1 MKSSLLLDERPLI
14 IMPKL
19 AAQIGLTEAIFL
31 QQLHYWLDKSSH
43 KKEGHIWI
51 YNTVKEWQE
60 QFPFWSEST
69 IRRIVEKLEKN
80 ELIITGNFN
89 KLPIDQTK
97 WYRINYEKL
106 REIVDKSNDSRNRQS
121 SSQYEQL
128 DCSKR
133 AVGLV
138 NLNTPL
144 PEITTES
151 TTDIKRVVID
161 THEKE
166 LKEPETAFSFFQTN
180 GFGILTPHVGEKI
193 GAWIDDTNDQ
203 LVIHALKL
211 AAENGI
217 LRWNYAEGILKDWEK
232 RKIDTVEKVHAESE
246 RYKRE
251 GGGKHGTNGAK
262 ASRPH
267 QGSSGSINGI
277 EF

>member
-1 MKSSLLLDERPLI
+1 
-14 IMPKL
+14 MPKL
-19 AAQIGLTEAIFL
+19 AVEIGLSEAIFI
-31 QQLHYWLDKSSH
+31 QQLHYWLRKSTH

-51 YNTVKEWQE
+51 YNTIREWNE
-60 QFPFWSEST
+60 QFPFWSERQ
-69 IRRIVEKLEKN
+69 IRRIIENLEKK
-80 ELIITGNFN
+80 ELIVTGNFN
-89 KLPIDQTK
+89 KLQIDKTK
-97 WYRINYEKL
+97 WYRINKEKL
-106 REIVDKSNDSRNRQS
+106 NEISDKSSEGQNCQS
-121 SSQYEQL
+121 YGQNVHMERTFCPDGL
-128 DCSKR
+128 DKMS
-133 AVGLV
+133 
-138 NLNTPL
+138 TPL

-193 GAWIDDTNDQ
+193 GAWIDDTNEQ

-232 RKIDTVEKVHAESE
+232 RKIDTVEKVHAETE

-251 GGGKHGTNGAK
+251 GGVKHGTNGAK